1 MKISSI
7 VIGMALLL
15 GACGNDYAKEG
26 EKIADE
32 MCKCTDSA
40 CADKVKEKW
49 VALGKKAREEF
60 KKKDDVPKDLMEK
73 MDKIEKRYRDC
84 RNKAQE
90 GDKKSE

>member
-1 MKISSI
+1 MKAALT
-7 VIGMALLL
+7 VIGMVFLFV
-15 GACGNDYAKEG
+15 ACGGDFAKDG

-32 MCKCTDSA
+32 MCACKDSA

-60 KKKDDVPKDLMEK
+60 KEKEDVPKDLMEK

-84 RNKAQE
+84 R
-90 GDKKSE
+90 DKVKSGAETE